1 MRSEDEIR
9 KRIEKCKQDIL
20 RLVTSGIFT
29 EDELI
34 EYTGYLK
41 ALNYVLQEDNQ

>member
-1 MRSEDEIR
+1 MRTENEIR
-9 KRIEKCKQDIL
+9 EKIEKCKQDIL